1 MLAAIPLTVVSLILY
16 NAIAFGLGGGGADPW
31 ASQILSIPMLSGTR
45 WSLPLGDLM
54 ITVAILMLFFEVMKS
69 ARASAATIADHIL
82 STLVLIAYVVEFIV
96 VGAAANSVFFIL
108 TVIALFDVIAG
119 FSISIKTATRDIS
132 IGRD

>member
-96 VGAAANSVFFIL
+96 VGVAANSVFFIL

-132 IGRD
+132 IGS